1 MSDVCVSVCACSQER
16 LEAYRTAQDD
26 KTKLVAAAESH
37 RRRCIANVRE
47 EARLGKE
54 RARVEIYAINAI
66 LRM

>member
-1 MSDVCVSVCACSQER
+1 MCVPLCVRRPQGR
-16 LEAYRTAQDD
+16 LEAYRAAQEG
-26 KTKLVAAAESH
+26 KAQLAAAAESH

-54 RARVEIYAINAI
+54 RARVEIYAMNAV